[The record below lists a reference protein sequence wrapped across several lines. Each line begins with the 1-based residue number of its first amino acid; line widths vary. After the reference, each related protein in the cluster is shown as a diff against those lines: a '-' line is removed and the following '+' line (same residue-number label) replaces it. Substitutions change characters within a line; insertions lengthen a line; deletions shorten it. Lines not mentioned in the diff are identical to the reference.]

1 MKEPRD
7 TLPDMHLLLDLQVLK
22 DLRTE
27 LLLAHNLATGRAR
40 RRPQR
45 KEAVD
50 ARLTHLVVARTDKQ
64 TQTRREVPI
73 RLADRALVVRGLR

>member
-45 KEAVD
+45 KETVN
-50 ARLTHLVVARTDKQ
+50 ARLTHLVVARTHEQ
-64 TQTRREVPI
+64 TQTRREVSI